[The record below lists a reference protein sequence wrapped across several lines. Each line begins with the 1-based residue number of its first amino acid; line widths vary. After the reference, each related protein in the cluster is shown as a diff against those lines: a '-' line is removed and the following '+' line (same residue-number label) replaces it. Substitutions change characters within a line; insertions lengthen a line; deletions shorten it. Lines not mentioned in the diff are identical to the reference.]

1 VDKDERK
8 IARERSKK
16 NIRDF
21 DPAGFLGD
29 LECFE
34 EVHDMVQSGAMVR
47 DIATF
52 IHGRNEATH
61 VSRKG
66 LCHALMRYKRYVLGD
81 QTVSVD
87 SPGSTDDLAKEN
99 PASVALVLRD
109 QFFAMRDRIAMET
122 ELEMTLR
129 KLFPTTVKEYMA
141 SSKMAKDLVH
151 MYKEFDMLDAESD
164 TGGRHRS
171 SFKGPVDME
180 KVIVNPESR
189 QKLLGIAELI
199 TKNPDMFDDV
209 ISIDN
214 EKRNGKKVRRKKKKH
229 LRVIEEEDE
238 RKAQ

>member
-1 VDKDERK
+1 MDKDERK

-34 EVHDMVQSGAMVR
+34 EIHEMVQNGAMVR

-81 QTVSVD
+81 QTISRENTQGV
-87 SPGSTDDLAKEN
+87 TDELTKEN
-99 PASVALVLRD
+99 PASIALVLRD
-109 QFFAMRDRIAMET
+109 QFFAMRDRISMET
-122 ELEMTLR
+122 ETEMALR
-129 KLFPTTVKEYMA
+129 KLFPTTVKEYQA
-141 SSKMAKDLVH
+141 SSRMAKDLVA

-164 TGGRHRS
+164 TGARHRS

-180 KVIVNPESR
+180 KVITNPESR

-209 ISIDN
+209 ISLDG
-214 EKRNGKKVRRKKKKH
+214 EKGKKARRKKKKH
-229 LRVIEEEDE
+229 LHVVEEEEE